1 MSLALAT
8 LTVGSLSAQKSKL
21 VSAYNYNK
29 SYERDKDCS
38 ELEKGIEAIELVT
51 KNESTAK
58 LLKTW
63 YYGGNLYF
71 NAALAP
77 DPECSS
83 KFPGSLDKSY
93 SFYIEAIKYNID
105 APGAA
110 ELDLTKEADQIQFAS
125 YIMNRQTKY
134 NEISYMRDILGQKF
148 PYLANAFVN
157 RGVEEFQTGNFEKAF
172 KYSQNSVEVNA
183 FLGKVDSLG
192 LFNSAL
198 AAERLK
204 NYDQALE
211 LYTALTAIKYGGP
224 NIHLYIA
231 NIYDARKDTVKKIEA
246 IRNGLKQYPD
256 NADLIREE
264 LNYLLITGQT
274 DEALA
279 NFDKAIANDPENPAM
294 FYNRGL
300 INDQVGNKEAAAA
313 DYKKAF
319 ELEVRARPVLG
330 VIIGMTESELIK
342 AIGEPQSVNNT
353 KTANGVSKQMVYK
366 DNLFVYIDDG
376 VVSSVQNKSTSQT
389 HSVAFDAMY
398 NLGAMYYND
407 AVEWNNKASNYGL
420 NETAKY
426 KEASTKAN
434 EYFELALP
442 ALEKAHEIDPEDRI
456 TIASLTKI
464 YAMTSKEAK
473 YLEMKK
479 KLDGK

>member
-1 MSLALAT
+1 MKINLKIMSLALAT

-279 NFDKAIANDPENPAM
+279 NFDKAIANDPKNPAM

-300 INDQVGNKEAAAA
+300 INYQVGNLEAAAA
-313 DYKKAF
+313 DYSKAL
-319 ELEVRARPVLG
+319 ELNP
-330 VIIGMTESELIK
+330 K
-342 AIGEPQSVNNT
+342 
-353 KTANGVSKQMVYK
+353 
-366 DNLFVYIDDG
+366 F
-376 VVSSVQNKSTSQT
+376 
-389 HSVAFDAMY
+389 FDAAY

-420 NETAKY
+420 NETEKY
-426 KEASTKAN
+426 KEASAKAN
-434 EYFELALP
+434 EFFELAMP
-442 ALEKAHEIDPEDRI
+442 ALEKAHEIDPKDRN

>member
-313 DYKKAF
+313 DYTKAL
-319 ELEVRARPVLG
+319 ELDP
-330 VIIGMTESELIK
+330 K
-342 AIGEPQSVNNT
+342 
-353 KTANGVSKQMVYK
+353 
-366 DNLFVYIDDG
+366 F
-376 VVSSVQNKSTSQT
+376 
-389 HSVAFDAMY
+389 FDAAY

-442 ALEKAHEIDPEDRI
+442 ALEKAHEIDPEDRN